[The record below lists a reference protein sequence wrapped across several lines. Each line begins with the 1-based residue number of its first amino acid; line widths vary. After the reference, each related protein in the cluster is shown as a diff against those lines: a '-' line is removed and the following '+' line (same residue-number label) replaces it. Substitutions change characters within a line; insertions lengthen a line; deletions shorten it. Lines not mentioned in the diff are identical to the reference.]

1 MKESGAQTFFRR
13 AEKAVFHGGALQK
26 AACMHK
32 TGLPLDLA
40 QRERPSST
48 AFEIRGVAVFLRV
61 YGIVA
66 PYARKKGNVGRL
78 SHPSRSDLRRKR
90 MCGKNAD
97 AFVKGSPILTVVA
110 LFFGNKAAFLELAPC
125 HESYAG

>member
-1 MKESGAQTFFRR
+1 
-13 AEKAVFHGGALQK
+13 
-26 AACMHK
+26 MHK

-40 QRERPSST
+40 QRENV
-48 AFEIRGVAVFLRV
+48 FDGVEIRGFAVCLRA

-66 PYARKKGNVGRL
+66 PDARKKGNVGRL

-110 LFFGNKAAFLELAPC
+110 
-125 HESYAG
+125 